1 MKTLNMLI
9 IIFILVFFISK
20 INSNKKLTSQDIDEK
35 FISVCSFDSYCGKKC
50 YGKEKEEDC
59 IAMCISDNLGCEKLV

>member
-20 INSNKKLTSQDIDEK
+20 INSNKKTTSQDIDEK

-50 YGKEKEEDC
+50 DGKEEDC
-59 IAMCISDNLGCEKLV
+59 IPMCISDNLGCEKLV